1 MLERLL
7 IVDYDGTVTEDD
19 VLDRVADHFAV
30 HLEEK
35 DGSETLDNSSLTL
48 HDVIKR
54 EYAAVRA
61 NRSDVIDWV
70 LANACIRKGF
80 HKLVELANAEGWK
93 LIVLSSGF
101 YTLIDPVLSREG
113 LEDVCVIA
121 NDVDPDPG
129 GWRVRFLD
137 ESLCD
142 ICGEACKRRTLLGF
156 EEAREVV
163 YIGDGYSDRCAAET
177 ADLVFARS
185 NLALHFARKN
195 IDFELFETFDEIV
208 DQLRC

>member
-1 MLERLL
+1 MSSTVFFTLMLERLL

-70 LANACIRKGF
+70 LA
-80 HKLVELANAEGWK
+80 
-93 LIVLSSGF
+93 
-101 YTLIDPVLSREG
+101 
-113 LEDVCVIA
+113 
-121 NDVDPDPG
+121 
-129 GWRVRFLD
+129 
-137 ESLCD
+137 
-142 ICGEACKRRTLLGF
+142 
-156 EEAREVV
+156 
-163 YIGDGYSDRCAAET
+163 
-177 ADLVFARS
+177 
-185 NLALHFARKN
+185 
-195 IDFELFETFDEIV
+195 
-208 DQLRC
+208 